1 MGSILSDLRRIKN
14 TTRFGN
20 ATLGPAWDMLRTL
33 RRHAIQHDGG
43 VLRSVARL
51 SERHKSALA
60 TAYAYRARAEIA
72 LDVACAYSVGD
83 YFEFGSAGLCTFR
96 SFLAAF
102 DINSGHTN
110 GFPDTRFYA
119 FDIFGNPD
127 QGSGPPATERSFF
140 EGWRGTNEAN
150 DPEILLTPY
159 GRLKDRCILVS
170 GYYHDTLSDDFK
182 SKLRAEGR
190 RSASPFSIAISVL
203 PTNWYLVFC
212 LT

>member
-72 LDVACAYSVGD
+72 LDVACAYSGGD
-83 YFEFGSAGLCTFR
+83 YFEFGSAGAAAP
-96 SFLAAF
+96 SAAF
-102 DINSGHTN
+102 LPRLTSTQGTN
-110 GFPDTRFYA
+110 GFQTR
-119 FDIFGNPD
+119 
-127 QGSGPPATERSFF
+127 GSMLSTFLES
-140 EGWRGTNEAN
+140 
-150 DPEILLTPY
+150 IK
-159 GRLKDRCILVS
+159 GRHSGDRA
-170 GYYHDTLSDDFK
+170 
-182 SKLRAEGR
+182 KL
-190 RSASPFSIAISVL
+190 F
-203 PTNWYLVFC
+203 
-212 LT
+212 

>member
-72 LDVACAYSVGD
+72 LDVACAYSGGD

-102 DINSGHTN
+102 DINSGTPTD
-110 GFPDTRFYA
+110 FQTRGSMLSTFLAIRIKEAGLRRPSEA
-119 FDIFGNPD
+119 FLRVGAAPMKPTI
-127 QGSGPPATERSFF
+127 R
-140 EGWRGTNEAN
+140 
-150 DPEILLTPY
+150 
-159 GRLKDRCILVS
+159 
-170 GYYHDTLSDDFK
+170 K
-182 SKLRAEGR
+182 S
-190 RSASPFSIAISVL
+190 
-203 PTNWYLVFC
+203 C
-212 LT
+212 